1 LRRNRRIPQRTQKN
15 AQNPDVHSRCHGR
28 DQQGRTPIHENTA
41 GLLRR
46 SILPRRFVFL
56 TFMDAERVLKDLQL
70 VINELVVD
78 QAKCPEEGLTESSI
92 LCPCCAEQILKTQC
106 ADE

>member
-1 LRRNRRIPQRTQKN
+1 
-15 AQNPDVHSRCHGR
+15 
-28 DQQGRTPIHENTA
+28 
-41 GLLRR
+41 
-46 SILPRRFVFL
+46 
-56 TFMDAERVLKDLQL
+56 MDAERVLKDLQL